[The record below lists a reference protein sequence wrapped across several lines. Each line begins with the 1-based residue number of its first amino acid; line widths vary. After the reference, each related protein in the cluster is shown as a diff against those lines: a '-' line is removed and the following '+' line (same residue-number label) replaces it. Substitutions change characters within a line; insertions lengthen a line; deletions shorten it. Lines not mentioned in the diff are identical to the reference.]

1 MTIAAGD
8 VQRRCLGLLYMR
20 YMLPVLSPLLR
31 GLGCAI
37 LLFKLLHE
45 LVKLQ
50 LLLGLQMG
58 LRSFDLALL
67 AIHTTT
73 TAIVATTIDE
83 AAATA
88 TITAAVTV
96 DGQLCVG
103 VLSGHLGLRVGECL
117 KPHLHFCMRAGATS
131 GPRG

>member
-1 MTIAAGD
+1 
-8 VQRRCLGLLYMR
+8 MR
-20 YMLPVLSPLLR
+20 DMLPVLSPLLR

-45 LVKLQ
+45 LVELQ

-58 LRSFDLALL
+58 LRSFDLALH

-73 TAIVATTIDE
+73 TAVVATTIDE
-83 AAATA
+83 AAAA
-88 TITAAVTV
+88 ATAAVTV
-96 DGQLCVG
+96 DGRLCVG

-117 KPHLHFCMRAGATS
+117 KPHLHFGMRAGATS